1 MDDVT
6 QGELVRRLDT
16 IERRQYD
23 FVSKDVY
30 ERDINEIRG
39 DTREIKESQKWAA
52 RLIIAQF
59 VTLIIA
65 LVIIAIQGMPLP

>member
-6 QGELVRRLDT
+6 QGEIVRRLDT
-16 IERRQYD
+16 LERRQYD

-30 ERDINEIRG
+30 ERDIKEIRG

-52 RLIIAQF
+52 RLIVAQF

-65 LVIIAIQGMPLP
+65 LVIIALNGGLPT

>member
-65 LVIIAIQGMPLP
+65 LVVIAVQGMPLP

>member
-65 LVIIAIQGMPLP
+65 LVVIAIQGMPLP